1 LFLIIIDFML
11 LVKLF
16 VIEIVLLFIQ
26 FTMGMINNLF
36 IVVPLNAPFYFLS
49 YSGGLEVLAHIIN
62 GALILVFGS
71 LIIFFSHKTHDKL
84 VLKLSVLAVVF
95 AISAIINGT
104 LFLEIFLIPKY
115 YNIDQYFS
123 LAMAMSFISVFTV
136 FFTALYMINRQLKQT
151 MLKTL

>member
-1 LFLIIIDFML
+1 ML

-16 VIEIVLLFIQ
+16 VVEIVLLFIQ

-36 IVVPLNAPFYFLS
+36 IIVPLNAPFNFLS
-49 YSGGLEVLAHIIN
+49 YSGGLEVLAHVIN

-71 LIIFFSHKTHDKL
+71 LIIYFSHKTHDKL
-84 VLKLSVLAVVF
+84 VMHLSVLAVVF

-104 LFLEIFLIPKY
+104 LFLEIFSFPMY

-123 LAMAMSFISVFTV
+123 LAMALSFILVFTV
-136 FFTALYMINRQLKQT
+136 FYAALSMVNKQLKQT
-151 MLKTL
+151 MPKPP

>member
-1 LFLIIIDFML
+1 ML

-16 VIEIVLLFIQ
+16 VVEIVLLFIQ

-36 IVVPLNAPFYFLS
+36 VIVPINSPFYFLS
-49 YSGGLEVLAHIIN
+49 YSGGLEVLAHVID

-71 LIIFFSHKTHDKL
+71 LIIFFSHKTRDKL

-95 AISAIINGT
+95 AISAVINGI
-104 LFLEIFLIPKY
+104 LFLEIFSFPMY

-136 FFTALYMINRQLKQT
+136 FFTVLFKVNRQLKQK
-151 MLKTL
+151 MLHTP